1 MSSGLLQSRR
11 GALPTCRSVWLDGGR
26 YSIYDT
32 SCEAGRCGHRWSK
45 WRPSHRARVP
55 RQKKE
60 VRQFLGLGGF
70 MPGFVWPGYSPASVG
85 QCVVGMWR
93 AVGSSGKASKAD
105 GAAVP
110 FLPNQCHP
118 FLVTPGQESVGV
130 SWKAEQPW
138 RTLVLLSREK

>member
-1 MSSGLLQSRR
+1 
-11 GALPTCRSVWLDGGR
+11 
-26 YSIYDT
+26 
-32 SCEAGRCGHRWSK
+32 
-45 WRPSHRARVP
+45 
-55 RQKKE
+55 
-60 VRQFLGLGGF
+60 

-85 QCVVGMWR
+85 QCVVGMWSGR
-93 AVGSSGKASKAD
+93 AVGSSGKASEAD